1 MLMKQIIIL
10 LLILFSL
17 LTVNQCKS
25 KEEKLEALRTEI
37 NENILKSDLKA
48 FEKNLNKLN
57 SDFQANVIGNWI
69 AFMLQSQKEDFI
81 KKYLE
86 IYKRTPNSL
95 YEYVEDENQ
104 IKYVTKLGGNLQT
117 ALKEGFNPLSAI
129 LNRYNANASVLEAVY
144 KSYPFLYTRYYTKA
158 GTDRNSP
165 EFLAA
170 CRQISGEGFN
180 VFYSKNL
187 ISAKTI
193 LDASKGS
200 CEDILYFL
208 PYIGLDAKNEEGD
221 FIFVKQGFGNLEFLN
236 KLTEEQKE
244 KIGSLEDKDGNN
256 LVLMYLNASFGE
268 NRTMDLSPQYLE
280 AILAITGNVLARNKK
295 DKVILDFSYEMCNN
309 GFNPSDPY
317 CEARNILQGANA
329 SAVTKISEDAFV
341 RVKNGDLTV
350 IEELKSKKIKLD
362 DVRASNG
369 QTMLMECV
377 IYNHIELATKL
388 LEEHVNASAS
398 RGDGNTAMDLA
409 LAGGSSEMQ
418 ALLKKWGA
426 KSK

>member
-1 MLMKQIIIL
+1 M
-10 LLILFSL
+10 S
-17 LTVNQCKS
+17 QCKS

-37 NENILKSDLKA
+37 NDNILKSDLKA

-57 SDFQANVIGNWI
+57 SDYQVNAVPMWI
-69 AFMLQSQKEDFI
+69 SYMLQAQKEDFI

-86 IYKRTPNSL
+86 IYKRNPNSL

-104 IKYVTKLGGNLQT
+104 IKYVTKLGGNLQA

-144 KSYPFLYTRYYTKA
+144 KSYPFLYTRYSTKA
-158 GTDRNSP
+158 GTDRNSS

-193 LDASKGS
+193 LDASKDS

-208 PYIGLDAKNEEGD
+208 PYIGLDAKNDEGD
-221 FIFVKQGFGNLEFLN
+221 FIFVKQGLGNLEFLN

-280 AILAITGNVLARNKK
+280 AIIAISKNLLVRNKK
-295 DKVILDFSYEMCNN
+295 EKNIMDASQEICNG
-309 GFNPSDPY
+309 GFNPTDPY
-317 CEARNILQGANA
+317 CEARNLLDLAYRN
-329 SAVTKISEDAFV
+329 AFV
-341 RVKNGDLTV
+341 KNSEEVFLRIKNGDLTV

-377 IYNHIELATKL
+377 IYNQLELATKL